1 MDVLI
6 NMVYKQKLRFN
17 ILRDNIDSIMED
29 LFIEN
34 YNYQVSSIVTFID
47 IINVS
52 VIGIIF
58 HIRYYFIKL
67 KNVVIY
73 LSDL

>member
-1 MDVLI
+1 
-6 NMVYKQKLRFN
+6 MVYKQKLRFN